1 MAEKP
6 VSDKTEP
13 ASPKK
18 LEEAREKGN
27 VAKSAEFNSAVV
39 LLMGI
44 TALYF
49 VSAGALE
56 GLNGFMRQTYQQIRF
71 IDGNTERIMN
81 QTSAMFALLQKVV
94 LPLFLLIVVGGVLA
108 NISQVGI
115 NFASKALIPAW
126 SKINPAAGFKR
137 IFSTR
142 SLVETVKGF
151 VKLGIVAWL
160 AYLVINKHLDA
171 FIHLS
176 HLTIDKALFFFG
188 EVIFEMALKIGLALA
203 VLAVADF
210 LYQKYDYQK
219 NLRMTK
225 QEVKDETKQYEGS
238 GETKG
243 KMRSMMRASARRRM
257 MDAVPEAAVVV
268 TNPTHIAIALSYQS
282 ITTEGAPIVVAKGKR
297 KIAQR
302 IIAIANEHNI
312 PVIQNKPLARHL
324 FVTTEVG
331 GEIPVEFYQIV
342 AEVLAQVYRMKQGK
356 VNFA

>member
-49 VSAGALE
+49 ISGGALSS
-56 GLNGFMRQTYQQIRF
+56 LNNFMYQTYRQISL
-71 IDGNTERIMN
+71 IDGGTELIMH
-81 QTSAMFALLQKVV
+81 QTGTMFALLQQVV
-94 LPLFLLIVVGGVLA
+94 LPLFLLIMIGGVLA
-108 NISQVGI
+108 NIGQVGI

-151 VKLGIVAWL
+151 FKLGIVVWL
-160 AYLVINKHLDA
+160 AFSVINKNLDA
-171 FIHLS
+171 FVHLS
-176 HLTIDKALFFFG
+176 HITIDQALFFFG
-188 EVIFEMALKIGLALA
+188 KIIYEMALKIGLALA
-203 VLAVADF
+203 LLAVADF
-210 LYQKYDYQK
+210 IYQKYDYQK

-238 GETKG
+238 GETKSR
-243 KMRSMMRASARRRM
+243 MRSMMRASARKRM
-257 MDAVPEAAVVV
+257 MDAVPEATVVV
-268 TNPTHIAIALSYQS
+268 TNPTHIAIALQYQS
-282 ITTEGAPIVVAKGKR
+282 MTVESAPIVVAKGKR

-302 IIAIANEHNI
+302 IILLAREHDV
-312 PVIQNKPLARHL
+312 PVIQNKPLAWSL
-324 FVTTEVG
+324 FDSTEVG
-331 GEIPVEFYQIV
+331 GEIPVELYQIV
-342 AEVLAQVYRMKQGK
+342 AEVLAQVYRMKQGQ
-356 VNFA
+356 VAFA